1 MESAELQ
8 RMFEDFNDRF
18 FSGKL
23 RRFRVVMHKIRV
35 GALRGNVDAA
45 RRTVHLHPMPDDD
58 VPRSLLHEMCHVAA
72 GSWHG
77 KLFRREMNRL
87 RRSNERWVAEW
98 AKVELE
104 AYRNSPTWNQEM
116 TSIRNN
122 LLECAELSR
131 RPSITKL
138 ERHFAGDLGMSV
150 REFRRQVPWL
160 RQTWKKAV
168 LEANH
173 WRKRRKMMMK
183 RKAQPEPMK
192 GPDKPSEMTLATSR
206 AGENPGLTAP
216 HLDPAARM
224 VVAGSSEDWEQRV
237 RRRGG
242 RMSARDFRSGS
253 AVQRSLSATRAER
266 ALQKLVDAGRGWWI
280 RKPKQS
286 AGKQPSWIFE
296 LVPRAKMSRTLGPQK
311 NHS

>member
-8 RMFEDFNDRF
+8 RMFEEFNDRF

-23 RRFRVVMHKIRV
+23 PRFRVVMHKTGV
-35 GALRGNVDAA
+35 GALRGNVDPA
-45 RRTVHLHPMPDDD
+45 RRTVHLYPMPDNE
-58 VPRSLLHEMCHVAA
+58 VPAYLLHEMCHVAA
-72 GSWHG
+72 GSWRG

-87 RRSNERWVAEW
+87 RRSKEQWVAKW
-98 AKVELE
+98 AIAELE
-104 AYRNSPTWNQEM
+104 VYRISPTWNQEM
-116 TSIRNN
+116 ASIRNN

-138 ERHFAGDLGMSV
+138 ERNFAGDLGMPV
-150 REFRRQVPWL
+150 PKFRRQVPWL

-168 LEANH
+168 LEADH
-173 WRKRRKMMMK
+173 WRKRRKMMMR

-206 AGENPGLTAP
+206 AGGKPGLTTP
-216 HLDPAARM
+216 PLDPAARM
-224 VVAGSSEDWEQRV
+224 VVAGSPEDWGQRV

-266 ALQKLVDAGRGWWI
+266 ALQKLVDAGRGRWI
-280 RKPKQS
+280 RKPEKPG
-286 AGKQPSWIFE
+286 GKHPSWIFE
-296 LVPRAKMSRTLGPQK
+296 LMPMEKKGRS
-311 NHS
+311 